1 MSYDASD
8 PRQVRERLN
17 QLKIDER
24 IKDEVLKKLLET
36 REGRSWVHA
45 LLERTHIW
53 RSSFALDALAMAF
66 AEGERNVG
74 LYVLADLMQAAPN
87 QYLAMVK
94 EAEEVQE
101 LERLVKRQTRP
112 EGPEESGDE
121 NDGLD
126 TTAAG

>member
-17 QLKIDER
+17 QLRVDENIRAELLRKIM
-24 IKDEVLKKLLET
+24 ET
-36 REGRSWVHA
+36 REGRAWMHSI
-45 LLERTHIW
+45 LERTHVW

-66 AEGERNVG
+66 SEGERNVG
-74 LYVLADLMQAAPN
+74 LSILADVMQAAAP

-94 EAEEVQE
+94 EAEEVQT
-101 LERLVKRQTRP
+101 LERLVKKQTT
-112 EGPEESGDE
+112 GDE
-121 NDGLD
+121 DDGLD